1 MQSLSLLI
9 KIIHISAGA
18 MALISGLFAI
28 LFRKRVNIHKPIGRI
43 YFWSMTVI
51 FTSAIYMAFVKF
63 NVFLFCVAFF
73 TYYACLT
80 AYRAVRLKR
89 LHLDQEPDKLDW
101 IIEAFFGS
109 MHLAFVVFALY
120 QLHNGQRS
128 LGIVSLVFGIF
139 GLQGNY
145 STIKRLRKRLAF
157 KNYWLLAHISGM
169 LGSYIGAITAFTV
182 NNYERIPLP
191 SIALWLGPTVLIAP
205 FIVYEIK
212 TNQNKAGRFL
222 SPSTKTLLEHK

>member
-1 MQSLSLLI
+1 MQNLSLLI
-9 KIIHISAGA
+9 KILHISAGA
-18 MALISGLFAI
+18 LALISGLFAI
-28 LFRKRVNIHKPIGRI
+28 VFRKKVNMHKPIGRI

-80 AYRAVRLKR
+80 AYRALRLKR
-89 LHLDQEPDKLDW
+89 LHLDQNPDKLDW
-101 IIEAFFGS
+101 VIEAFFGS
-109 MHLAFVVFALY
+109 MHLAFVVFACY
-120 QLHNGQRS
+120 QLYKGQLS
-128 LGIVSLVFGIF
+128 LGIVSVVFGIF

-145 STIKRLRKRLAF
+145 STIQRLRKRLAF

-191 SIALWLGPTVLIAP
+191 PIVLWLGPTVLLAP
-205 FIVYEIK
+205 FIVYELR
-212 TNQNKAGRFL
+212 TQQNKAGRFL
-222 SPSTKTLLEHK
+222 PSVKTLLNHK

>member
-1 MQSLSLLI
+1 MQNLSQLI

-18 MALISGLFAI
+18 LALISGLFAI
-28 LFRKRVNIHKPIGRI
+28 VFRHRVKIHKPIGRI

-51 FTSAIYMAFVKF
+51 FTSAIYLAFVKL

-80 AYRAVRLKR
+80 AYRALRLKR
-89 LHLDQEPDKLDW
+89 LHLDQQPDKFDW
-101 IIEAFFGS
+101 IIEVFFGT
-109 MHLAFVVFALY
+109 MHLAFVIFASY
-120 QLHNGQRS
+120 QLFKGQLS
-128 LGIVSLVFGIF
+128 LGIVSLVFGVF

-145 STIKRLRKRLAF
+145 STIQRLRKRLAF

-191 SIALWLGPTVLIAP
+191 PIVLWLGPTVLIVP
-205 FIVYEIK
+205 FIVYETKQQAKK
-212 TNQNKAGRFL
+212 TGKLVLTQKL
-222 SPSTKTLLEHK
+222 

>member
-1 MQSLSLLI
+1 MQNLSLII
-9 KIIHISAGA
+9 KILHISAGA
-18 MALISGLFAI
+18 LALISGLFTI
-28 LFRKRVNIHKPIGRI
+28 VFRRRVKIHKPIGRV

-51 FTSAIYMAFVKF
+51 FVSAIYMAFVKF

-80 AYRAVRLKR
+80 AYRALRLKR
-89 LHLDQEPDKLDW
+89 LHLDQQPDKLDW
-101 IIEAFFGS
+101 VIEAFFGS

-120 QLHNGQRS
+120 QLYKGQMS
-128 LGIVSLVFGIF
+128 FGIVSLVFGVF

-191 SIALWLGPTVLIAP
+191 PIVLWLGPTVIIAP
-205 FIVYEIK
+205 FIAYEIR
-212 TNQNKAGRFL
+212 TQQNKAGRFL
-222 SPSTKTLLEHK
+222 SPGRKTLLEHK

>member
-1 MQSLSLLI
+1 MQNLSLLI

-18 MALISGLFAI
+18 TALISGLLAI
-28 LFRKRVNIHKPIGRI
+28 LFRKRVNTHKPFGRI

-51 FTSAIYMAFVKF
+51 FVSAIYMAFVKF

-80 AYRAVRLKR
+80 AYRALRLKR
-89 LHLDQEPDKLDW
+89 LHLNQEPDRVDW

-109 MHLAFVVFALY
+109 MHLAFAGFAVLKLY
-120 QLHNGQRS
+120 NAQYT
-128 LGIVSLVFGIF
+128 LGTISLVFGLL

-145 STIKRLRKRLAF
+145 STIMRLKKRLAF

-191 SIALWLGPTVLIAP
+191 PIVLWLGPTVLIVP
-205 FIVYEIK
+205 LIVYETK
-212 TNQNKAGRFL
+212 QQAKKAGKLTHTQRV
-222 SPSTKTLLEHK
+222 SA

>member
-1 MQSLSLLI
+1 MQNLSLII
-9 KIIHISAGA
+9 KIIHVSAGA
-18 MALISGLFAI
+18 TALISGLLAI
-28 LFRKRVNIHKPIGRI
+28 LFRKQVKIHKPIGRI

-51 FTSAIYMAFVKF
+51 FTSAVYMAFVKF

-80 AYRAVRLKR
+80 AYRALRLKR
-89 LHLDQEPDKLDW
+89 LHLDQEPDRLDW

-109 MHLAFVVFALY
+109 MHLAFVGFAVLKLY
-120 QLHNGQRS
+120 NGQLS
-128 LGIVSLVFGIF
+128 LGTVSLVFGLL

-145 STIKRLRKRLAF
+145 STIQRLKKRLAF

-191 SIALWLGPTVLIAP
+191 PIVLWLGPTVLIVP
-205 FIVYEIK
+205 FIVYETK
-212 TNQNKAGRFL
+212 QQAKKAGKL
-222 SPSTKTLLEHK
+222 VHTQKVST

>member
-1 MQSLSLLI
+1 MQNLSLVI

-80 AYRAVRLKR
+80 AYRALRLNR
-89 LHLDQEPDKLDW
+89 LHLDQEPDKFDW

-109 MHLAFVVFALY
+109 MHLAFVCFALY
-120 QLHNGQRS
+120 QLYKGQLA
-128 LGIVSLVFGIF
+128 LGIVSLVFGIL

-145 STIKRLRKRLAF
+145 STIQRLKKRLAF

-191 SIALWLGPTVLIAP
+191 PVVLWLGPTVLIVP
-205 FIVYEIK
+205 FIVYETK
-212 TNQNKAGRFL
+212 QQAKKAGKIVFTQKL
-222 SPSTKTLLEHK
+222 QS